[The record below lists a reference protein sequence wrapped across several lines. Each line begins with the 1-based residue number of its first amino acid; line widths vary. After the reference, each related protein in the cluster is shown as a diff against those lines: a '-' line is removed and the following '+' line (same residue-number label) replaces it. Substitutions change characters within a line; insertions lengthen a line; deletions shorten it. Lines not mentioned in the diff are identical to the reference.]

1 MSTAISSKA
10 ARAFVQGKRFS
21 KSNTNVRR
29 NIDGSVEMRLW
40 DNLIARH
47 TVEDGTKVTMAGWG
61 TATTRARLN
70 AITDELGMR
79 GGFWQHKGEQFYGTH
94 NSVVSGDACSVC
106 NRIISTREWVQ
117 IAR

>member
-1 MSTAISSKA
+1 MSTAISSVA

-47 TVEDGTKVTMAGWG
+47 TVEDGTQVTLAGWG

-70 AITDELGMR
+70 AITDELV
-79 GGFWQHKGEQFYGTH
+79 E
-94 NSVVSGDACSVC
+94 VSGNTKANSFMV
-106 NRIISTREWVQ
+106 RTTQ
-117 IAR
+117 L